1 MLLRQRGGS
10 LVMTSQRRYLYLAR
24 DVRKMA
30 VDLYSMQRPD
40 HLPITRGSCHCLE
53 QWYLMKWGCHEI
65 ETDTERAV
73 GELTLRNTRLL
84 IGRITTPPSHCLSQA
99 SGSSYNDGEYSIK
112 IFWPH
117 EPCRP
122 DPAPTPQAPAQ
133 KTKRKGK
140 KNPLLNSMHSI
151 CRKKRQIPKNQSS
164 R

>member
-1 MLLRQRGGS
+1 
-10 LVMTSQRRYLYLAR
+10 MTSQRRYLYLAR

-40 HLPITRGSCHCLE
+40 HLPITKGSCHCLE

-84 IGRITTPPSHCLSQA
+84 IGRLPPNNTAQSLPLSSVA
-99 SGSSYNDGEYSIK
+99 SGSSYNDEEYSIT

-122 DPAPTPQAPAQ
+122 GPALTPQAPAQ
-133 KTKRKGK
+133 KNKKKGK

-151 CRKKRQIPKNQSS
+151 YRKKKQIPKNQSS

>member
-65 ETDTERAV
+65 ETDPERAV

-99 SGSSYNDGEYSIK
+99 SGSSYNDGEYSMKYSGPTNRVDLILL
-112 IFWPH
+112 PH
-117 EPCRP
+117 HNPRRK
-122 DPAPTPQAPAQ
+122 
-133 KTKRKGK
+133 KTKRKSK

-151 CRKKRQIPKNQSS
+151 YRKKKQIPKNQSS

>member
-1 MLLRQRGGS
+1 
-10 LVMTSQRRYLYLAR
+10 MTSQRRYLYLAR

-53 QWYLMKWGCHEI
+53 HWYLMKWGCHEI

-99 SGSSYNDGEYSIK
+99 
-112 IFWPH
+112 WP
-117 EPCRP
+117 
-122 DPAPTPQAPAQ
+122 PALAIAMKNTP
-133 KTKRKGK
+133 
-140 KNPLLNSMHSI
+140 
-151 CRKKRQIPKNQSS
+151 
-164 R
+164 

>member
-1 MLLRQRGGS
+1 
-10 LVMTSQRRYLYLAR
+10 MTSQRRYLYLAR

-84 IGRITTPPSHCLSQA
+84 IGRIVNNTTQSLPLS
-99 SGSSYNDGEYSIK
+99 SL
-112 IFWPH
+112 
-117 EPCRP
+117 R
-122 DPAPTPQAPAQ
+122 
-133 KTKRKGK
+133 
-140 KNPLLNSMHSI
+140 L
-151 CRKKRQIPKNQSS
+151 
-164 R
+164 